1 MATSTSIATDATAPP
16 RTRRRILPGIV
27 LALLL
32 LALGAVGYLYH
43 VARSALPQLD
53 GIIRVSALTAPV
65 TVNRDPHGVP
75 DIEAATLEDLFFA
88 QGYVTAQDRL
98 WQMDVMRRFA
108 AGEMSELLGPALLEH
123 DREQRILGL
132 RAAAQR
138 QAAALTPRD
147 RAYFEAYARGVN
159 SFLNSHFDRLP
170 IEFRLI
176 GYKPQPWQ
184 VEDSLLLGARMVQDL
199 NHGTYKSAL
208 VREKVLAR
216 LGPDLTNDLFVNT
229 SWRDHP
235 PSGTGRRID
244 DEERPSRNQKDEDDD
259 DDEMDSG
266 ADSNVAGLLPQAL
279 THISTEGRATLV
291 PGSNNWVVSG
301 EHTVSGKP
309 LLSNDMH
316 LGHQMPNLWYEA
328 HLHSGEYDVIGVTL
342 PGVPFVIVG
351 HNRRVS
357 WGFTNVG
364 PTVEDLYVE
373 IVNEQGAYQTPKGWQ
388 PLEHREEVIHVKG
401 QPDVTVDV
409 ALTRHGPIITDL
421 IPGETRKIALRWT
434 LYDSLH
440 NPFFEINSAQ
450 NWDEFQKAFAELPA
464 PGQNVV
470 YADVDGH
477 IGYHAT
483 GHVPIR
489 TAGDGSLPVSGADD
503 QHEWKGYIPFDKLP
517 SVYDPPSG
525 ILATANSRI
534 SPDKYPYSISTE
546 WDPPWRTDRIYQVL
560 ESGRKFSAADML
572 SLQTDVFS
580 AFDRFCA
587 ERFVYALDHVKN
599 LSPRAQQARDL
610 MRDWDGRLSIDSP
623 AATIENRAQY
633 ELRRLLLEPKLG
645 PAPKP
650 ASDKPHSDE
659 DVFSWKSYRWFS
671 SSLWLENVLAKQ
683 PPRWLPNGY
692 PSYEAL
698 LAAAVDAAVNNPE
711 APKDLT
717 QWRWGAFAPI
727 DIEHPVLNRLPLIG
741 RWTGPGL
748 RDQSGGSL
756 TIKQVGRTFG
766 PSERYTADLA
776 DLDQSTLNTVTGQ
789 GGNFLSPY
797 YMDQWNAW
805 YEGTTF
811 ALPFSSQAVDKA
823 KQHRLVLEPRKQ
835 VSGLRSQVS
844 GLRSQ
849 VSGLRSQV
857 SGLNKASIVRA
868 D

>member
-1 MATSTSIATDATAPP
+1 MATWTPTATEAPAPP
-16 RTRRRILPGIV
+16 RARRRILPR
-27 LALLL
+27 LALAVLLL
-32 LALGAVGYLYH
+32 LVGAIGYLYY
-43 VARSALPQLD
+43 VAYSALPQLD
-53 GIIRVSALTAPV
+53 GTIRVSALSAPV
-65 TVNRDPHGVP
+65 TIIRDSHGVP
-75 DIEAATLEDLFFA
+75 DIEATTLEDLFFA

-132 RAAAQR
+132 RAGAR
-138 QAAALTPRD
+138 KETAALSPRD

-159 SFLNSHFDRLP
+159 ASLNSRLDRLP
-170 IEFRLI
+170 IEFRLL

-208 VREKVLAR
+208 VREKILAR
-216 LGPDLTNDLFVNT
+216 LGPELTADLFVNT
-229 SWRDHP
+229 SWRDRP
-235 PSGTGRRID
+235 PTGTGRRID
-244 DEERPSRNQKDEDDD
+244 VQAQPSHKHNNDDED

-266 ADSNVAGLLPQAL
+266 ADSNVVELAPDAAPDFVGD
-279 THISTEGRATLV
+279 GRPILI
-291 PGSNNWVVSG
+291 PGSNNWVISG
-301 EHTVSGKP
+301 EHTVTGKP

-328 HLHSGEYDVIGVTL
+328 HLHAGEYDVIGVTL
-342 PGVPFVIVG
+342 PGVPFVLVG
-351 HNRRVS
+351 HNRRVA

-373 IVNEQGAYQTPKGWQ
+373 VLNDQGAYQTPKGWQ
-388 PLEHREEVIHVKG
+388 PLEHRQEVIHVKG
-401 QPDVTVDV
+401 KPDVAVDV

-434 LYDSLH
+434 LYDSMH
-440 NPFFEINSAQ
+440 NPFFDINSAQ
-450 NWDEFQKAFAELPA
+450 NWEQFQKAFSELPA

-477 IGYHAT
+477 IGYHTT

-489 TAGDGSLPVSGADD
+489 AAGDGSLPVSGADD
-503 QHEWKGYIPFDKLP
+503 LHEWKGYIPFDKLP

-534 SPDKYPYSISTE
+534 SPDKYPYSISSE

-572 SLQTDVFS
+572 SLQTDVYS

-610 MRDWDGRLSIDSP
+610 MRDWDGRMSIDSA
-623 AATIENRAQY
+623 AATIENRSQY

-645 PAPKP
+645 PAPRQ
-650 ASDKPHSDE
+650 ASDKAAPE
-659 DVFSWKSYRWFS
+659 IFSWKSYRWFS
-671 SSLWLENVLAKQ
+671 SSIWLENVLSKQ

-692 PSYEAL
+692 PNYESL
-698 LAAAVDAAVNNPE
+698 LAAAVDAAVSSPE

-717 QWRWGAFAPI
+717 QWRWGTFAPI
-727 DIEHPVLNRLPLIG
+727 EIEHPVLNRLPLIG
-741 RWTGPGL
+741 PWTGPGL
-748 RDQSGGSL
+748 HDQSGGSL
-756 TIKQVGRTFG
+756 TIKQVGRSFG

-797 YMDQWNAW
+797 YMDQWQAW

-811 ALPFSSQAVDKA
+811 VLPFSKSAVEKA
-823 KQHRLVLEPRKQ
+823 AGHRLVLEK
-835 VSGLRSQVS
+835 
-844 GLRSQ
+844 
-849 VSGLRSQV
+849 
-857 SGLNKASIVRA
+857 
-868 D
+868 

>member
-1 MATSTSIATDATAPP
+1 MATWTPAATETAAPARRP
-16 RTRRRILPGIV
+16 RRRIFGRIV
-27 LALLL
+27 LALFLL
-32 LALGAVGYLYH
+32 FAGAIGYLYS
-43 VARSALPQLD
+43 VAHSALPQLD
-53 GIIRVSALTAPV
+53 GTIHVVGLTAPV
-65 TVNRDPHGVP
+65 RVLRDAHGVP
-75 DIEAATLEDLFFA
+75 DIEAAALDDLFFA

-108 AGEMSELLGPALLEH
+108 AGEMAELLGPSLLEH

-132 RAAAQR
+132 RDAARKATEM
-138 QAAALTPRD
+138 LSPRD
-147 RAYFEAYARGVN
+147 RGYFEAYARGVN
-159 SFLNSHFDRLP
+159 AFLDSHLKRLP

-176 GYKPQPWQ
+176 SYKPKPWM
-184 VEDSLLLGARMVQDL
+184 VEDSLLIGARMVQDL
-199 NHGTYKSAL
+199 NHGTYQSAL
-208 VREKVLAR
+208 VREKILAR

-229 SWRDHP
+229 SWRDRP
-235 PSGTGRRID
+235 PTGNGRRID
-244 DEERPSRNQKDEDDD
+244 DEERPSRKKNDDD
-259 DDEMDSG
+259 DDEEMDSG
-266 ADSNVAGLLPQAL
+266 SDSNVARL
-279 THISTEGRATLV
+279 TPRTLSSTVAGSMVPGRPTPV

-301 EHTVSGKP
+301 QHTVTGKP

-328 HLHSGEYDVIGVTL
+328 HLHAGDYDVIGVTL
-342 PGVPFVIVG
+342 PGVPFVLVG
-351 HNRRVS
+351 HNLRVA

-373 IVNEQGAYQTPKGWQ
+373 IVNDQGAYQTPKGWL
-388 PLEHREEVIHVKG
+388 PLELRKEVIHVKG
-401 QPDVTVDV
+401 QADVSVEV

-440 NPFFEINSAQ
+440 NPFFDINSAQ
-450 NWDEFQKAFAELPA
+450 NWDQFQKAFAQLPA

-470 YADVDGH
+470 YADIDGH
-477 IGYHAT
+477 IGYHTT

-489 TAGDGSLPVSGADD
+489 VAGDGSLPVSGADD

-560 ESGRKFSAADML
+560 ESGRRVSAADML
-572 SLQTDVFS
+572 SLQTDIYS

-587 ERFVYALDHVKN
+587 ERFVYSLDHVKN

-610 MRDWDGRLSIDSP
+610 MRDWDGRLSMDSA
-623 AATIENRAQY
+623 AATIEYRAQY

-645 PAPKP
+645 PAPKEV
-650 ASDKPHSDE
+650 SDNAGHGPPQT
-659 DVFSWKSYRWFS
+659 FSWKSYRWFS
-671 SSLWLENVLAKQ
+671 SSIWLENVLAKQ

-692 PSYEAL
+692 PNYESL
-698 LAAAVDAAVNNPE
+698 LAAAVGAAVNEPE

-717 QWRWGAFAPI
+717 QWRWGTLAPI
-727 DIEHPVLNRLPLIG
+727 DIEHPVLNRLPLVG

-748 RDQSGGSL
+748 HEQSGGSL

-776 DLDQSTLNTVTGQ
+776 DFDQSTLNTVTGQ

-797 YMDQWNAW
+797 YMDQWHAW

-811 ALPFSSQAVDKA
+811 SLPFTKQAVEKTA
-823 KQHRLVLEPRKQ
+823 GHRLVLEVGK
-835 VSGLRSQVS
+835 
-844 GLRSQ
+844 
-849 VSGLRSQV
+849 
-857 SGLNKASIVRA
+857 
-868 D
+868 

>member
-1 MATSTSIATDATAPP
+1 MATWTPAATETTAPARP
-16 RTRRRILPGIV
+16 RRRIFGGVV
-27 LALLL
+27 LALFLL
-32 LALGAVGYLYH
+32 LVGAVGYLYY
-43 VARSALPQLD
+43 VAHSALPQLD
-53 GIIRVSALTAPV
+53 GTIHVAGLAAPV
-65 TVNRDPHGVP
+65 HVTRDAHGVP
-75 DIEAATLEDLFFA
+75 AMEAATLEDLFFA

-108 AGEMSELLGPALLEH
+108 AGEMSELLGPSLLEH

-132 RAAAQR
+132 RDAAHR
-138 QAAALTPRD
+138 AADALSPRD
-147 RAYFEAYARGVN
+147 RPYFEAYARGVN
-159 SFLNSHFDRLP
+159 AFLNSHLRHLP

-176 GYKPQPWQ
+176 GYEPRPWL
-184 VEDSLLLGARMVQDL
+184 VEDSLLMGARMVQDL
-199 NHGTYKSAL
+199 NHGTYQSAL
-208 VREKVLAR
+208 VREKILAR
-216 LGPDLTNDLFVNT
+216 LGPDLTSDLFVNT
-229 SWRDHP
+229 SWRDRP
-235 PSGTGRRID
+235 PTGSGRRID
-244 DEERPSRNQKDEDDD
+244 DEERPPRKQNDDDD

-266 ADSNVAGLLPQAL
+266 SDSNIARL
-279 THISTEGRATLV
+279 HSSATLRSEEYAAV
-291 PGSNNWVVSG
+291 SAFLPSTGGDTRRSIAQPALRPELIPGSNNWVVSG
-301 EHTVSGKP
+301 EHTVTGKP

-316 LGHQMPNLWYEA
+316 LGHQMPNLWYEV
-328 HLHSGEYDVIGVTL
+328 HLHAGDYDVIGVTL

-351 HNRRVS
+351 HNQRVA

-364 PTVEDLYVE
+364 PTVEDLYIE
-373 IVNEQGAYQTPKGWQ
+373 IVNDQGAYQTPKGWQ
-388 PLEHREEVIHVKG
+388 PLEHRKEVIHVKG
-401 QPDVTVDV
+401 QADVTVDV

-440 NPFFEINSAQ
+440 NPFFDINSAQ
-450 NWDEFQKAFAELPA
+450 NWDEFQKAFAQLPA

-477 IGYHAT
+477 IGYHTT
-483 GHVPIR
+483 GHIPIR
-489 TAGDGSLPVSGADD
+489 AASDGSLPVSGADD

-560 ESGRKFSAADML
+560 ESGRKFTAADML

-580 AFDRFCA
+580 AFDHFCA

-610 MRDWDGRLSIDSP
+610 MRDWDGRLSINSA

-645 PAPKP
+645 PAPKQ
-650 ASDKPHSDE
+650 ASDNAGHVPSQI
-659 DVFSWKSYRWFS
+659 FSWKSYRWFS
-671 SSLWLENVLAKQ
+671 SSIWLENVLSKQ

-692 PSYEAL
+692 PNYESL
-698 LAAAVDAAVNNPE
+698 LAAAVDAAVNEPE

-717 QWRWGAFAPI
+717 QWRWGTFAPI

-748 RDQSGGSL
+748 HEQSGGSL

-797 YMDQWNAW
+797 YMDQWTAW

-811 ALPFSSQAVDKA
+811 ALPFSKPAVEKTA
-823 KQHRLVLEPRKQ
+823 GHRLVLEK
-835 VSGLRSQVS
+835 
-844 GLRSQ
+844 
-849 VSGLRSQV
+849 
-857 SGLNKASIVRA
+857 
-868 D
+868 

>member
-1 MATSTSIATDATAPP
+1 MATWTPTATEAPAP
-16 RTRRRILPGIV
+16 TRTRRRILPRIA

-32 LALGAVGYLYH
+32 LVLGAVGYLYH
-43 VARSALPQLD
+43 VAHSALPQLD
-53 GIIRVSALTAPV
+53 GSIRVSGLTAPV
-65 TVNRDPHGVP
+65 TVARDTHGVP
-75 DIEAATLEDLFFA
+75 DIEATTLDDLFFA

-132 RAAAQR
+132 RAAAQK
-138 QAAALTPRD
+138 ATAALTPRD
-147 RAYFEAYARGVN
+147 REYFEAYARGVN
-159 SFLNSHFDRLP
+159 AFLNSHLDRLP

-176 GYKPQPWQ
+176 GYKPQPWH

-199 NHGTYKSAL
+199 NHGTYRSAL
-208 VREKVLAR
+208 VREKILAR

-229 SWRDHP
+229 SWRDRP
-235 PSGTGRRID
+235 PSGNGRRID
-244 DEERPSRNQKDEDDD
+244 DEARPSRNQKDEDDD

-266 ADSNVAGLLPQAL
+266 ADSNVAGLLPAAL
-279 THISTEGRATLV
+279 MEIATQGRATLV

-328 HLHSGEYDVIGVTL
+328 HLHSGDYDVIGVTL
-342 PGVPFVIVG
+342 PGVPFVVVG
-351 HNRRVS
+351 HNRRVA

-388 PLEHREEVIHVKG
+388 PLEHRKEVIHVKG
-401 QPDVTVDV
+401 QPDVNVDV

-421 IPGETRKIALRWT
+421 IPGETRRIALRWT

-450 NWDEFQKAFAELPA
+450 NWEQFQKAFAELPA

-483 GHVPIR
+483 GHIPIR

-503 QHEWKGYIPFDKLP
+503 LHEWKGYIPFEKLP
-517 SVYDPPSG
+517 SAYDPPSG

-572 SLQTDVFS
+572 SLQTDVYS

-610 MRDWDGRLSIDSP
+610 MRDWDGRLSIDSA

-645 PAPKP
+645 PAPKQ
-650 ASDKPHSDE
+650 AADKPAHADE
-659 DVFSWKSYRWFS
+659 GIFSWKSYRWFS
-671 SSLWLENVLAKQ
+671 SSIWLENVLAKQ
-683 PPRWLPNGY
+683 PPRWLPTGY
-692 PSYEAL
+692 PNYESL
-698 LAAAVDAAVNNPE
+698 LAAAVDAAVNHPE

-727 DIEHPVLNRLPLIG
+727 DIEHPVLNRLPFIG
-741 RWTGPGL
+741 RWTGPGQH
-748 RDQSGGSL
+748 DQSGGGL

-811 ALPFSSQAVDKA
+811 ALPFSRQAVEKA
-823 KQHRLVLEPRKQ
+823 KQHQLVLKP
-835 VSGLRSQVS
+835 
-844 GLRSQ
+844 
-849 VSGLRSQV
+849 
-857 SGLNKASIVRA
+857 
-868 D
+868 